1 MEWGPCSDETL
12 DLPHSLGKL
21 VRSTNRARRRPPARS
36 IGRPVPGAP
45 LRVLATGLGSV
56 PLAVRPHVLDE
67 IVLAAEAPRASGA
80 LEWSLLSVGADVSLE
95 VLEALERAATEVVW
109 ADEGALVH
117 VGV

>member
-1 MEWGPCSDETL
+1 M
-12 DLPHSLGKL
+12 
-21 VRSTNRARRRPPARS
+21 
-36 IGRPVPGAP
+36 
-45 LRVLATGLGSV
+45 
-56 PLAVRPHVLDE
+56 RPHVLDE